1 MNNETPIRPTQDLL
15 GDINV
20 EFEYASTGQRFLNW
34 LIDYVLMII
43 AFIFILGLLSGLG
56 GRADGYAEENSSGL
70 DFESYLVILA
80 VYVGY
85 YTLCESLFK
94 GRTLGK
100 LITGTRAVRTNNE
113 PLRLKDAFLRSLI
126 RIVPFEVFS
135 GFGRPW
141 HDSWTETMV
150 VKIR

>member
-34 LIDYVLMII
+34 LIDYVLMTI

-113 PLRLKDAFLRSLI
+113 PLRFKDAFLRSLN

-141 HDSWTETMV
+141 H
-150 VKIR
+150 

>member
-1 MNNETPIRPTQDLL
+1 MNNETPMRPTQDLL

-34 LIDYVLMII
+34 LIDYVLIII
-43 AFIFILGLLSGLG
+43 AFIFILTLLSGLTG
-56 GRADGYAEENSSGL
+56 GADTYEEGNSSAL
-70 DFESYLVILA
+70 DFESYVIMLA
-80 VYVGY
+80 IFVGY

-100 LITGTRAVRTNNE
+100 LITGTRAVRSNNE
-113 PLRLKDAFLRSLI
+113 PLRLKDAFLRSLT

-141 HDSWTETMV
+141 HDSWTDTMV